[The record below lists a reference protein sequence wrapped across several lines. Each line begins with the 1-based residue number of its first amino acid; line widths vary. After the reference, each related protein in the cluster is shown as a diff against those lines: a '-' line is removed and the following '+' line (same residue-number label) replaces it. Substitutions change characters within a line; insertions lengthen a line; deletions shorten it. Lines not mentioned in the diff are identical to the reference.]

1 VRLLHKFVICADI
14 EDVATDF
21 DDFERVMWAGRAAAY
36 ERVFAQCTTY
46 TATALLDAA
55 HVTEGCEVLD
65 VGTGPG
71 TVAGAARRR
80 DARVRA
86 VDADAEMV
94 AMAARNVPGLD
105 VQRALMPDLPFP
117 DAAFDAVVANFVI
130 NHVGEPDIALAEVRR
145 VLRPGGRLA
154 LTAWPAPGSTA
165 SRAHAIVNEA
175 MEKAGVVWPADVPLP
190 PFHQYAEPVAFA
202 ALVAAAGFADAKVDE
217 VVWEH
222 VVDPEDWWAG
232 PLAGV
237 GGTGYVLTRQAPET
251 IARVRAEYD
260 QMAAAYATADGR
272 ISLPA
277 RALLA
282 HATR

>member
-1 VRLLHKFVICADI
+1 
-14 EDVATDF
+14 VATDF

-36 ERVFAQCTTY
+36 ERVFALCTAY
-46 TATALLDAA
+46 TAPALLDAA
-55 HVTEGCEVLD
+55 HVSEGSEVLD

-86 VDADAEMV
+86 VDADPEMV
-94 AMAARNVPGLD
+94 AMATRNVPGLD
-105 VQRALMPDLPFP
+105 VRRALLPDLPFP

-130 NHVGEPDIALAEVRR
+130 NHVGAPDIALAELRR

-154 LTAWPAPGSTA
+154 LTAWPEPGST
-165 SRAHAIVNEA
+165 SGRAHAIVNEA
-175 MEKAGVVWPADVPLP
+175 MEKAGVAWPADVPYP
-190 PFHQYAEPVAFA
+190 PFHRYAEPDPFA

-217 VVWEH
+217 IGWEH

-232 PLAGV
+232 PMAGV
-237 GGTGYVLTRQAPET
+237 GATGYVLTRQRPAT

-260 QMAAAYATADGR
+260 QITAGYATADGR
-272 ISLPA
+272 MALPV